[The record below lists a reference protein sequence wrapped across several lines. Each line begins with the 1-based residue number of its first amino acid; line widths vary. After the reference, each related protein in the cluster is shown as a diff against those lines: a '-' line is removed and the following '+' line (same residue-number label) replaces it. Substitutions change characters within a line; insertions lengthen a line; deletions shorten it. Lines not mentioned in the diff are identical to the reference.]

1 MEVLRQLTD
10 SSQLPLLTALLL
22 GLMTA
27 ISPCP
32 LATNITAIG
41 FIGKDLHDKRKIF
54 LNGIFY
60 TLGRAFTYT
69 VLGSILIV
77 ILKQGGS
84 IFKIQQSLSL
94 YGGYFLGPILIL
106 IGLFML
112 DVLKLNFT
120 LKGATSEKMEKTARK
135 GTMTSSF
142 LIGVIFALAF
152 CPYSG
157 LLYFGGL
164 IPLAVASQGGIFL
177 PLAFALATGLP
188 VLIFAWILAYSVS
201 SVGSFYSK
209 LKNFEY
215 WFRRVVAVLFIGVG
229 IYYVLTFYF

>member
-229 IYYVLTFYF
+229 IYYILTFYF

>member
-84 IFKIQQSLSL
+84 IFKIQQFLSL

-229 IYYVLTFYF
+229 IYYILTFYF

>member
-1 MEVLRQLTD
+1 MEALRQLTD

-229 IYYVLTFYF
+229 IYYILTFYF